1 MNGSFKVY
9 MLSQLSMWILTLLGW
24 EVHADYPGVNKYVV
38 IAAPHTSN
46 WDFPLGILAAKAV
59 NLKIYW
65 MGKHALFRWPW
76 GWFFRAVGGTP
87 VDREQSLNLS
97 QQMAELFARSEHLVL
112 ALAPEGTRAKKDHWK
127 TGFYYIAR
135 AANVP
140 IVMGY
145 LDFGQKQVGIGG
157 TFYPGD
163 DIEEDFKH
171 IRQFYKNRQGK
182 IPENE
187 SLIKIRPQKD

>member
-1 MNGSFKVY
+1 
-9 MLSQLSMWILTLLGW
+9 MLSHFSMWILTSLGW
-24 EVHADYPGVNKYVV
+24 EVHADWPGVKKYVI

-46 WDFPLGILAAKAV
+46 WDFPLGILAAKAMNV
-59 NLKIYW
+59 DIFW
-65 MGKHALFRWPW
+65 MGKDVLFRWPW
-76 GWFFRAVGGTP
+76 GWFFRAIGGMP
-87 VDREQSLNLS
+87 VDREHSLNLS
-97 QQMAELFARSEHLVL
+97 QQMAELFARSDQLIL

-157 TFYPGD
+157 MFYPGD
-163 DIEEDFKH
+163 SIEEDFNR
-171 IRQFYKNRQGK
+171 IRHFYKSRQGK

-187 SLIKIRPQKD
+187 SLMEVHQQNN